1 MVTTKTFLSHFG
13 LENRRSLP
21 DMEMLEDAGLLNKER
36 LLAADLP
43 IAIGDEARYEDDV
56 DLEAQDSFLAPPDE

>member
-1 MVTTKTFLSHFG
+1 
-13 LENRRSLP
+13 
-21 DMEMLEDAGLLNKER
+21 MLEDAGLLNKER